1 MFSLPNFDSETVSC
15 NGSESRTAGAKTK
28 SAGRERARLVGPF
41 CQSTAKAL
49 AQCLPR
55 NSALA
60 KCRVEAELA
69 TIKGFSQLS
78 LLGEETATI
87 GMSLSNATWFFRVF
101 AVEMSREADHKP
113 GFSFHHISPVHVAD
127 QMNFEPRPSYPT
139 ENRDRTVPA
148 TRACCARRGL
158 KREGS
163 SHHVCGQPQLSEHGR
178 NISYRVKT

>member
-1 MFSLPNFDSETVSC
+1 MRTSNFRTSQTLQISGILGKLWENSGKTLKISENGIGMNWCFHFQISTPKRCRTTGLSL
-15 NGSESRTAGAKTK
+15 
-28 SAGRERARLVGPF
+28 GRRGPKQRAQVGGPF

-49 AQCLPR
+49 AQCLPS

-101 AVEMSREADHKP
+101 AGVRMC
-113 GFSFHHISPVHVAD
+113 IC
-127 QMNFEPRPSYPT
+127 M
-139 ENRDRTVPA
+139 
-148 TRACCARRGL
+148 
-158 KREGS
+158 
-163 SHHVCGQPQLSEHGR
+163 
-178 NISYRVKT
+178 

>member
-113 GFSFHHISPVHVAD
+113 GFSFHISPVHVAD